1 MKIKFKYKILYALL
15 LFVSVDNIAQN
26 YGQYEKD
33 CDARCK
39 YERYM
44 ESKNKKNRVESLSN
58 LGSFECIAKDR
69 DGISP
74 FAVSDTGS
82 GYYDDTPIVFDTLN
96 ECEYALTQ
104 ELFTFEGYDDYLGI
118 CATQDEDG
126 LSPYGVFTYEIST
139 GTFYNAEMVYDSM
152 SNCDLAMRNIISDGD
167 TIYSCASVDADGLSP
182 WAIMDLGSGAYVSE
196 EFDSFE
202 VCMFYLPEY

>member
-1 MKIKFKYKILYALL
+1 MKIKFKYKILCALL
-15 LFVSVDNIAQN
+15 LFASVDNIAQN

-44 ESKNKKNRVESLSN
+44 QSQNKKNGAQSLSN

-74 FAVSDTGS
+74 FVVSDTES
-82 GYYDDTPIVFDTLN
+82 GYYDDTPIVFDTLD
-96 ECEYALTQ
+96 ECEYAMTQ
-104 ELFTFEGYDDYLGI
+104 ELYTFEGYDDYLGL
-118 CATQDEDG
+118 CATYDEDG

-152 SNCDLAMRNIISDGD
+152 NNCDLALTEIVSDGD
-167 TIYSCASVDADGLSP
+167 TLYTCASVDADGLSP
-182 WAIMDLGSGAYVSE
+182 WAVMDLDSGAYVSD

-202 VCMFYLPEY
+202 ACMYLLPRY